1 MCVSGTHTKEDS
13 TMARTVRKVA
23 SGQEALELMSVGA
36 LMSLVTYNQIDEAL
50 RERHDP
56 TRQTRTRKLTKRM
69 IVYLIIFLCLYFG
82 KSTINVLKT
91 VMESVSRLYGRRLS
105 DFSEAALSKARIS
118 VGSSTL
124 HSLFRSVCK
133 PISTL
138 VETPNAFYKGLRLI
152 AIDGSDLDLQNV
164 EQVSAVFPIAG
175 DGGKNRHKVPKLRFN
190 AILDVGSRSLFDAEC
205 GAYTTHSEQALARI
219 LLERLPSGCLL
230 LGDRYYPAV
239 ANMKK
244 VIKRRSHFIFRLKK
258 NRKYKIIKMFPDGSF
273 LALLYNNHH
282 AGSKAESIIVR
293 IIPYLVKDKDGM
305 EIEQGLLATSL
316 LSARKYPAE
325 ELAKHYHFRWESEM
339 CYDELKAH
347 LLNGTKDNLRSKTP
361 DLVLQ
366 EFWGLLIA
374 HWVVKKIAYN
384 AAVAAGQLP
393 ADISFTDTLEILRRT
408 TQSALPP
415 PKGSG
420 KLSEKASDVLHA
432 EKNCSQPTG
441 DNGC

>member
-1 MCVSGTHTKEDS
+1 
-13 TMARTVRKVA
+13 MARTIRKVT
-23 SGQEALELMSVGA
+23 SGQEVLELMSVGS
-36 LMSLVTYNQIDEAL
+36 LMNLITYNQVDEAL
-50 RERHDP
+50 RERLDP

-91 VMESVSRLYGRRLS
+91 VMAVVSRLYGRCLS
-105 DFSEAALSKARIS
+105 DFSEAALSKARLS

-133 PISTL
+133 PISTPA
-138 VETPNAFYKGLRLI
+138 ETPSAFYKGFRLI

-164 EQVSAVFPIAG
+164 EKVSAVFPIDG
-175 DGGKNRHKVPKLRFN
+175 DGGKSGHKVPKLRFN

-205 GAYTTHSEQALARI
+205 GAYTTHSEQALALI
-219 LLERLPSGCLL
+219 LLDRLPAGCLL
-230 LGDRYYPAV
+230 LGDRYYPSV
-239 ANMKK
+239 AMMKK
-244 VIKRRSHFIFRLKK
+244 VIKRGSHFIFRLKK
-258 NRKYKIIKMFPDGSF
+258 NRKYQIIKRLSDGSF
-273 LALLYNNHH
+273 IVRLFNNHH
-282 AGSKAESIIVR
+282 AGTHAANVIVR
-293 IIPYLVKDKDGM
+293 IIPYLVKDKDGI

-316 LSARKYPAE
+316 LSDKKYPAE
-325 ELAKHYHFRWESEM
+325 ELATHYHFRWESEM

-347 LLNGTKDNLRSKTP
+347 LLNGTTDSLRSKTP

-374 HWVVKKIAYN
+374 HWAVKKIAYN
-384 AAVAAGQLP
+384 AAVAAGQRP

-415 PKGSG
+415 PKGTG
-420 KLSEKASDVLHA
+420 KL
-432 EKNCSQPTG
+432 
-441 DNGC
+441 